1 MKINTNLE
9 VQILQDLKDFDE
21 GLLSEVN
28 MIQHTNM
35 SEKMLNEAI
44 ENAHKLKELND

>member
-9 VQILQDLKDFDE
+9 VQILQDLNDFDE

-28 MIQHTNM
+28 MIEHANM
-35 SEKMLNEAI
+35 SQKMLGEAI
-44 ENAHKLKELND
+44 ENARKLKELND